1 MTAGEIVVKP
11 HEGTIALRNGFDKV
25 WKALGKKGEANLR
38 TDKKGTPFIAKAGIA
53 QKGPH
58 RGRRVILFFRN
69 GTERARSY
77 ECCWGHYVNCNR
89 TRIGM
94 YCKTLDAYIWKE
106 VAT

>member
-1 MTAGEIVVKP
+1 MVKP

-58 RGRRVILFFRN
+58 RGRRVIFFFEMEQR
-69 GTERARSY
+69 EP
-77 ECCWGHYVNCNR
+77 
-89 TRIGM
+89 
-94 YCKTLDAYIWKE
+94 E
-106 VAT
+106 VMNVVGVITSTVIELE